1 MKYIA
6 AALIGGFFFTAAIS
20 QQSDAKDSFRVGID
34 AICTDDLTFAQTL
47 SQFGERP
54 LATGLSYRTDGGGSF
69 TFGTV
74 LFVNA
79 ETGTWTMAERV
90 EPNVICVIGMG
101 ENFQPYWDDSG
112 SGESG
117 PAT

>member
-20 QQSDAKDSFRVGID
+20 QQSDPSKDSFRIGFD
-34 AICTDDLTFAQTL
+34 AVCTDDHTFAQTL
-47 SQFGERP
+47 MQFGERP
-54 LATGLSYRTDGGGSF
+54 LAIAASYRNDGGSSLSF
-69 TFGTV
+69 GAV
-74 LFVNA
+74 LFVNP

-90 EPNVICVIGMG
+90 EPNLICVIGMG
-101 ENFQPYWDDSG
+101 ENFRPYSLDQTK
-112 SGESG
+112 ESG